1 MAVAESGKAAT
12 LVSSASLSPVLEDEL
27 VIQLDESE
35 YDLMPSLDTFAAEVV
50 LDSDSEQA

>member
-1 MAVAESGKAAT
+1 MTVAESGKAAT

-35 YDLMPSLDTFAAEVV
+35 YDLTPSLDTFAAEVV

>member
-1 MAVAESGKAAT
+1 MTVAESGKAAT

-50 LDSDSEQA
+50 LDSGSEQA